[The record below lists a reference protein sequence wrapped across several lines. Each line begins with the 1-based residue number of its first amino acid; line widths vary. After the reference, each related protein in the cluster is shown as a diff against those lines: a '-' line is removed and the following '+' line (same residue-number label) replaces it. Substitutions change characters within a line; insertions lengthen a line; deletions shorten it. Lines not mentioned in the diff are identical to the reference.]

1 MARGG
6 SLKMNTDHADAKK
19 SFAFLNDLSIQP
31 ELLPPLVL
39 AYIGDAVF
47 ELYVRLRL
55 IPEVHKVQTL
65 HKHAI
70 NWVNAGSQSKLLKRI
85 EPVLNDE
92 ERQIVKRGRNAKSK
106 VPRNTDMIEY
116 RYSTGFEALIGHLY
130 LSGQAERLIELFTL
144 IGPIE

>member
-1 MARGG
+1 MTAD
-6 SLKMNTDHADAKK
+6 NTDDKK
-19 SFAFLNDLSIQP
+19 SFALLDDLSIEP

-47 ELYVRLRL
+47 ELYIRLRL
-55 IPEVHKVQTL
+55 IPQVHRVQEL

-70 NWVNAGSQSKLLKRI
+70 NWVNATGQSKLLKRI
-85 EPVLNDE
+85 EPFLTDE
-92 ERQIVKRGRNAKSK
+92 ELQIVRRGRNAKSK
-106 VPRNTDMIEY
+106 VPRNIEMIEY

-130 LSGQAERLIELFTL
+130 LSGQEERLIELLTL

>member
-106 VPRNTDMIEY
+106 VPRTIQ
-116 RYSTGFEALIGHLY
+116 I
-130 LSGQAERLIELFTL
+130 
-144 IGPIE
+144 